1 MANVSRKGFWPLKH
15 LSGAPWNGQANRYV
29 VLTGQGTAIG
39 VGDLVKLGTTAGV
52 TYPQYHSVLHFGAAT
67 SDVVLGVVVGFGPD
81 ASFSRFVPQ
90 INRFAAAAT
99 GERIVMVMDDPT
111 VLLVGES
118 TTAVTAA
125 EIGLNAPVAAATPST
140 TTGMS
145 TQVIGTPAALATSPL
160 TIIGYLDTPDNEI
173 NATSNKLIVK
183 MNTQAYS
190 AGVLGV

>member
-1 MANVSRKGFWPLKH
+1 VANVSRKGFWPLKH
-15 LSGAPWNGQANRYV
+15 LNGSPWNGQANRYV

-52 TYPQYHSVLHFGAAT
+52 TYPHYHSVLHFGAAT

-90 INRFAAAAT
+90 TNRFAAAAT
-99 GERIVMVMDDPT
+99 GERIVMVMDDAD

-125 EIGLNAPVAAATPST
+125 EIGLDAPVAAATPST

-145 TQVIGTPAALATSPL
+145 AQVIGTPAALATSPL
-160 TIIGYLDTPDNEI
+160 KIIGYLDTPDNEV
-173 NATSNKLIVK
+173 AAASQKLIVK
-183 MNTQAYS
+183 MNAQAYS